1 MQVCTET
8 VNFVLEGINKMKEQ
22 TIAEVIT
29 TVERNP
35 WLCFQQL
42 EQSGCLRS
50 NSTKLCQLWKGRG
63 GLAEIVKLIR
73 E

>member
-8 VNFVLEGINKMKEQ
+8 VNFALEGINKMKEEQ

-42 EQSGCLRS
+42 EQAASGPTPQS
-50 NSTKLCQLWKGRG
+50 SVSSGKEGVAWQK
-63 GLAEIVKLIR
+63 
-73 E
+73 